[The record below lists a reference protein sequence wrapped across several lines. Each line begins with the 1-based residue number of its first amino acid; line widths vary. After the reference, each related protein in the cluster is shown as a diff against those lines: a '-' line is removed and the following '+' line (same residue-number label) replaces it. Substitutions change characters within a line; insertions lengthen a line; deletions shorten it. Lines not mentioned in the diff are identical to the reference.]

1 MKTEE
6 MISRTIFI
14 ITEYYKNNLQP
25 FFECL
30 SDDVLWI
37 GPAQRQQI
45 QGKDRLLQTFAAEKH
60 ALTFTMGDIKA
71 LCISPHSRVREVVL
85 HYDIYTHYPSG
96 NTDMHDQR
104 LHFTW
109 REKLIRSAAGQEYRQ
124 EIVMVHVSNA
134 WRYDSQDTIYPIHY
148 ENVSAHSLTKPER
161 YVMVRGI
168 DISLHR
174 IAAERI
180 LYIETVKR
188 TAKLLVHTEN
198 GTVAAH
204 GKLSDFE
211 RNYPDVFLRIHT
223 SYLLN
228 PAHVRKIRRFSVIL
242 SDGTELPVPEK
253 KYTQIK
259 WLLLREDNETA
270 APQVRNADQ
279 SSGLPHSG

>member
-1 MKTEE
+1 MGEPVMKTDE
-6 MISRTIFI
+6 MINRTIYI
-14 ITEYYKNNLQP
+14 IAEYYKNNLQP

-37 GPAQRQQI
+37 GPAERQQI

-60 ALTFTMGDIKA
+60 ALTFTMGDTKA
-71 LCISPHSRVREVVL
+71 LCISPHSRVREVIL

-96 NTDMHDQR
+96 NTDIHDQR
-104 LHFTW
+104 LQFTW

-124 EIVMVHVSNA
+124 EVVLVHVSNA
-134 WRYDSQDTIYPIHY
+134 WKKDSRDTIYPVHY
-148 ENVSAHSLTKPER
+148 EKVSAHFLTRPER
-161 YVMVRGI
+161 FVMVRGVDI
-168 DISLHR
+168 DLHR

-188 TAKLLVHTEN
+188 TARLLVHTEG

-211 RNYPDVFLRIHT
+211 RTYPDIFLRIHA

-228 PAHVRKIRRFSVIL
+228 PAHVREIRRFCVTL

-259 WLLLREDNETA
+259 RLLLRENDDTA
-270 APQVRNADQ
+270 APHV
-279 SSGLPHSG
+279 HSAGQ

>member
-1 MKTEE
+1 MKTTE
-6 MISRTIFI
+6 IINRTIFI
-14 ITEYYKNNLQP
+14 IAEYYKNNLQP

-30 SDDVLWI
+30 SDDVMWI
-37 GPAQRQQI
+37 GPAERQLI
-45 QGKDRLLQTFAAEKH
+45 QGKNQLLQTFAAEQH

-71 LCISPHSRVREVVL
+71 LCVSPHSRVKEVVL

-96 NTDMHDQR
+96 NTDVHDQR

-109 REKLIRSAAGQEYRQ
+109 REKLIRSAAGQEYKQ
-124 EIVMVHVSNA
+124 EVVLVHVSNA
-134 WRYDSQDTIYPIHY
+134 WRYDRQDTIYPIHY
-148 ENVSAHSLTKPER
+148 EKVSAHFLSRPKR
-161 YVMVRGI
+161 YVMVRGV
-168 DISLHR
+168 DINVHR

-188 TAKLLVHTEN
+188 TARLLVHTEG

-211 RNYPDVFLRIHT
+211 RNYSDIFLRIHA

-228 PAHVRKIRRFSVIL
+228 PAHVREIRRFSVIL

-253 KYTQIK
+253 KYTRIK
-259 WLLLREDNETA
+259 RLLLQEKDETA
-270 APQVRNADQ
+270 APQVLSADQ
-279 SSGLPHSG
+279 

>member
-1 MKTEE
+1 MKTDE
-6 MISRTIFI
+6 IINRTIFI

-25 FFECL
+25 FFDSL

-37 GPAQRQQI
+37 GPAERQQI
-45 QGKDRLLQTFAAEKH
+45 QGKARLLQTFAAEKH

-71 LCISPHSRVREVVL
+71 RCVSPQGRVREVIL

-109 REKLIRSAAGQEYRQ
+109 REKLVRSAAGQEYRQ
-124 EIVMVHVSNA
+124 EVVLVHVSNA
-134 WRYDSQDTIYPIHY
+134 WKYDRQDTIYPIHY
-148 ENVSAHSLTKPER
+148 EKVSHYFLSRPER
-161 YVMVRGI
+161 YVMVKGVDI
-168 DISLHR
+168 DVHR

-188 TAKLLVHTEN
+188 TARLLVYTES
-198 GTVAAH
+198 GTVTIR
-204 GKLSDFE
+204 GTLPDFE
-211 RNYPDVFLRIHT
+211 RNYPDIFLRIHA

-228 PAHVRKIRRFSVIL
+228 PAHVREIRRFSVIL

-259 WLLLREDNETA
+259 RLLLRENDETA
-270 APQVRNADQ
+270 ASQVHSADQ
-279 SSGLPHSG
+279 

>member
-1 MKTEE
+1 MKTDE
-6 MISRTIFI
+6 MINRTIYI
-14 ITEYYKNNLQP
+14 IAEYYKNNLQP

-37 GPAQRQQI
+37 GPAERQWI
-45 QGKDRLLQTFAAEKH
+45 QGKDRLLQTFAVEKH
-60 ALTFTMGDIKA
+60 ALTFTMGDAKA
-71 LCISPHSRVREVVL
+71 MCVSPHGRVKEVIL

-109 REKLIRSAAGQEYRQ
+109 REKLIRTDAGREYRQ
-124 EIVMVHVSNA
+124 EVVLVHVSNA
-134 WRYDSQDTIYPIHY
+134 WKYDRQDTIYPIHY
-148 ENVSAHSLTKPER
+148 EKVSAHFPSRPER
-161 YVMVRGI
+161 YVMVRGV
-168 DISLHR
+168 DIHVHR

-188 TAKLLVHTEN
+188 TARLLVHTES
-198 GTVAAH
+198 GTVAAR

-211 RNYPDVFLRIHT
+211 QNYSDVFLRIHA

-228 PAHVRKIRRFSVIL
+228 PAHVREIRRFSVIL

-259 WLLLREDNETA
+259 RLLLRENDETA
-270 APQVRNADQ
+270 TPKA
-279 SSGLPHSG
+279 HSAGQ

>member
-1 MKTEE
+1 MKTDE
-6 MISRTIFI
+6 MINRTIYI
-14 ITEYYKNNLQP
+14 IAEYYKNNLQP

-37 GPAQRQQI
+37 GPAERQWI

-60 ALTFTMGDIKA
+60 ALTFTMGDTKA
-71 LCISPHSRVREVVL
+71 MCVSPHGRVKEVIL

-109 REKLIRSAAGQEYRQ
+109 REKLMRTDAGREYRQ
-124 EIVMVHVSNA
+124 EVVLVHVSNA
-134 WRYDSQDTIYPIHY
+134 WKYDRQDTIYPIHY
-148 ENVSAHSLTKPER
+148 EKVSAHFLSRPER
-161 YVMVRGI
+161 YVMVRGV
-168 DISLHR
+168 DIHVHR

-188 TAKLLVHTEN
+188 TARLLVHTES

-211 RNYPDVFLRIHT
+211 RNYSDVFLRIHA

-228 PAHVRKIRRFSVIL
+228 PAHVREIRRFSVIL

-259 WLLLREDNETA
+259 RLLLRENDETA
-270 APQVRNADQ
+270 TPKA
-279 SSGLPHSG
+279 HSAGQ